1 MTLREQVTK
10 TFGADIRA
18 GSMLSHEQWMV
29 ELASILRP
37 RRVLEIGTLHGL
49 SAALWAQLTDHVTT
63 IDIHASTLA
72 PLIWDR
78 LGVSNKIT
86 YRIVKSNEEKRQI
99 AAAEDFDLAF
109 VDGDHTHTGA
119 KIDFEC
125 VERCGAAL
133 FHDYKPNNWRFRGL
147 VKFIDSLKPASFVF
161 GPTSGSFALW
171 LSNPTSEITSQLET
185 QLRARRVDP
194 TLNGRHPIDYVPFL
208 PRLYSLALLKGWW
221 PSHGKLPELLGD
233 TPSDLVGRSSTVG

>member
-10 TFGADIRA
+10 EFGADIRA
-18 GSMLSHEQWMV
+18 GSMLSHEPWMV
-29 ELASILRP
+29 DLASILRP

-49 SAALWAQLTDHVTT
+49 SAALWAQLADQVTT
-63 IDIHASTLA
+63 IDIHESTLA
-72 PLIWDR
+72 PLVWDR

-99 AAAEDFDLAF
+99 AAAEEFDLAF
-109 VDGDHTHTGA
+109 VDGDHTHSGA
-119 KIDFEC
+119 KTDFAC

-147 VKFIDSLKPASFVF
+147 VKFIDSLKPPPFVF
-161 GPTSGSFALW
+161 GPTLGSFALW
-171 LSNPTSEITSQLET
+171 LANPTPEITSQLET

-194 TLNGRHPIDYVPFL
+194 GSRGRHPIDYLPLL

-221 PSHGKLPELLGD
+221 PSHGNVSGLLPD
-233 TPSDLVGRSSTVG
+233 KPSDSVDRSSTVG